1 MKCSTPA
8 TLFSP
13 VVLRVKHSNPIECR
27 GSIPIILVCER
38 ADITHADNEGYFKFV
53 GQVVGKAVLDGY
65 MLDAH
70 FTRAFYKHILGVTV
84 APSDLAA
91 ADPDY
96 YKQLMWMKEND
107 ITNVLELTFSAEV
120 EYLCTH

>member
-1 MKCSTPA
+1 MDT
-8 TLFSP
+8 
-13 VVLRVKHSNPIECR
+13 
-27 GSIPIILVCER
+27 
-38 ADITHADNEGYFKFV
+38 GYFKFV
-53 GQVVGKAVLDGY
+53 GQIVGKALLDGY

-70 FTRAFYKHILGVTV
+70 FTRAFYKHILGVTI

-107 ITNVLELTFSAEV
+107 ITNVLDLTFSAEV
-120 EYLCTH
+120 CTGCSVYDSAFYYVLYMVYWPC